1 MSNINNNKAFR
12 LLPSVALS
20 KEMLSN
26 LQQINK
32 NYKKSADFAK
42 YMRDLGDLFGVS
54 TVQVT
59 EDHKKFL
66 AGFLEGEA
74 STNVSAKKLATAV
87 FGVILDPE
95 FSITQHVNGFSTLY
109 LALSIFRT
117 GRIRH
122 KTGSNATLVFVIDNR
137 DSLEQKVVPYYKK
150 YVKPYGSAAKAE
162 RLDNFIKLLN
172 LFNKDGHKDFKTF
185 RDEMLPIWHAMRMQQ
200 GQSNET
206 FSSLAEAQQ
215 YVTDFVNNKNKTK

>member
-12 LLPSVALS
+12 LAPSVALS
-20 KEMLSN
+20 EEMRGKLK
-26 LQQINK
+26 QINK
-32 NYKKSADFAK
+32 NYKDSGNFSK
-42 YMRDLGDLFGVS
+42 YMRDLAELFGVS

-59 EDHKKFL
+59 EEHQRFL
-66 AGFLEGEA
+66 GGFLEGEA
-74 STNVSAKKLATAV
+74 STNVSAKKLETAA
-87 FGVILDPE
+87 FGVLLDPE

-122 KTGSNATLVFVIDNR
+122 KAGSNATLVFVIDNR
-137 DSLEQKVVPYYKK
+137 ESLEEKVIPFYKE
-150 YVKPYGSAAKAE
+150 YVKPYGSAAKAD
-162 RLDNFIKLLN
+162 RLDSFIKLLD
-172 LFNKDGHKDFKTF
+172 LFKKGGHKDLKTF

-215 YVTDFVNNKNKTK
+215 YVTNFVNSKK